1 MTALV
6 ANRSRHEADAVDDV
20 VASDLEGLAILTLDG
35 DAAVVDLGDGGVQV
49 GRNLVVLHRVTQE
62 GGVGKAGSLSSNQV
76 AGVLDNDRVLALE
89 DQVVS
94 CLAGGLAAAE
104 EQDLV
109 ADFLLLLEQFGE
121 AHGLLEARDHGHGS
135 RHGAGGHDDLV
146 EAAHGAKVGDLGV
159 EADVDALLRDFLLVP
174 LNEFLVVLFEAHRG
188 SGEEQAAELVGLF
201 EEDRLVAALFEDKRA
216 LHAADAAADDGD
228 LLRALGRNDLILV
241 VLHGRR
247 VQRAAAQVQGILR
260 ALDVRRAL
268 ELREVEAAVVAADA
282 GLDLVLTALEDLVNP
297 LGVNEVLTRDGN
309 CIETA
314 GSDLFRG
321 LDRIHTAGAGDGLVG
336 ELLDVLDVLEVA
348 VVGHVLRRMCP
359 VPCVVSTVVAVE
371 HVVAG
376 IAQVLDGLLGLGH
389 VTAELFEVG
398 LIRHSA
404 LAPSLGLGDDGV
416 TQGHREVGAGLTLDG
431 LHDLDRETETVLERA
446 AVLVGT
452 MVPVGDGELVKQI
465 AFVDS
470 VDLNAVDTGLT
481 QQLCGL
487 AERIDHLVDLF
498 DGHRA
503 GEHVLLPTVR
513 GSGSGSAAVADVD
526 NGLGKGAEHLV
537 VVQSD
542 HPGGNSHGAAE
553 TSGELNEQ
561 LGAGLVV
568 LNHVV
573 GEFLKHLLVLPEPS
587 AAHGVTDTLH
597 AREDQTDAVLRT
609 VEQEVRSFLIKVA
622 GLQPSKQRGAAHGA
636 LDNAVFDFDIAN
648 LPRSK

>member
-1 MTALV
+1 M
-6 ANRSRHEADAVDDV
+6 
-20 VASDLEGLAILTLDG
+20 
-35 DAAVVDLGDGGVQV
+35 
-49 GRNLVVLHRVTQE
+49 VLHRITQE
-62 GGVGKAGSLSSNQV
+62 GRVGKAGGLCRDEV
-76 AGVLDNDRVLALE
+76 VRVLDDDGVLALK
-89 DQVVS
+89 DKVIRRF
-94 CLAGGLAAAE
+94 AGRLAAAD

-109 ADFLLLLEQFGE
+109 ADFLLVLEQLGE
-121 AHGLLEARDHGHGS
+121 RERLLKAGDG
-135 RHGAGGHDDLV
+135 RHGARDGAAGDDDLV
-146 EAAHGAKVGDLGV
+146 KAAQGVHVRDLGV
-159 EADVDALLRDFLLVP
+159 QAHVDALLGDLVEVP
-174 LNEFLVVLFEAHRG
+174 ADELLVVLLEAHRG
-188 SGEEQAAELVGLF
+188 RGEEQAAELAGLF
-201 EEDRLVAALFEDKRA
+201 KDDRGVAALLEHERA

-228 LLRALGRNDLILV
+228 LLRMAGRNDLVLV

-247 VQRAAAQVQGILR
+247 VQGAAGQVQG
-260 ALDVRRAL
+260 VVHAL
-268 ELREVEAAVVAADA
+268 EVRGAFELRHVEAAVVAADA
-282 GLDLVLTALEDLVNP
+282 GLDLVLTALEDLVDP

-348 VVGHVLRRMCP
+348 VVGHILRRMCP

-465 AFVDS
+465 AFVDG

-481 QQLCGL
+481 QQLRGL

-526 NGLGKGAEHLV
+526 DGLGKGAEHLV

-568 LNHVV
+568 LDHVV

-636 LDNAVFDFDIAN
+636 LHNAVFDLDIAN